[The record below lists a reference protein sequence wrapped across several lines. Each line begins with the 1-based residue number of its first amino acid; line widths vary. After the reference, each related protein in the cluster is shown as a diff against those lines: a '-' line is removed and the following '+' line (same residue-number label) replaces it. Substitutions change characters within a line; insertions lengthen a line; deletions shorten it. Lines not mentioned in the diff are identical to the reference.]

1 MGEELWIGGVV
12 GVEVGDAFL
21 WREIEEETE
30 NEFYLLIAFGR
41 HSGPGGWCSEGK
53 TNARQGVNRPRN
65 LRQCPG
71 TFVQFRVH

>member
-1 MGEELWIGGVV
+1 MGEKLRIGGVV

-21 WREIEEETE
+21 GWEIEEMAEG
-30 NEFYLLIAFGR
+30 EFYLLIAFGR

-53 TNARQGVNRPRN
+53 TNARQGVSRPRN